1 MGKYFIM
8 FFADDNTLFS
18 GTWKTCVIVDRFKF
32 KVHFHIFSVSSV
44 ANELFNAVDIL
55 EIYYENISQP
65 TVHYWTKQNSKA
77 VGLTAK

>member
-1 MGKYFIM
+1 M

-32 KVHFHIFSVSSV
+32 NVHFHIFSVTCGQTRH
-44 ANELFNAVDIL
+44 ALFNAVDIL
-55 EIYYENISQP
+55 EIYYENISLP

-77 VGLTAK
+77 VGLTAE